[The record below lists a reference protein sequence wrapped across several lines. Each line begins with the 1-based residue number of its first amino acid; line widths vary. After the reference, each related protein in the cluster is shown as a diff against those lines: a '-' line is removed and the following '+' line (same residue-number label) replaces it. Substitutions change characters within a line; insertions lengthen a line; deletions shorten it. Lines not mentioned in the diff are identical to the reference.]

1 MKIQRP
7 NQTHLNIYNNQM
19 KSQLQKLESVK
30 KQDRIQISNVAK
42 QLQHDIKMSKN
53 RANYVENL
61 KNKVETGQYE
71 VDFYQTAEKMI
82 EFWSR
87 RS

>member
-19 KSQLQKLESVK
+19 NNQLQKRESIK
-30 KQDRIQISNVAK
+30 KQDQIQISNAAK
-42 QLQHDIKMSKN
+42 QLQHDIKMNEN

-61 KNKVETGQYE
+61 KNKIETGQYE
-71 VDFYQTAEKMI
+71 VDFNQTAEKMI